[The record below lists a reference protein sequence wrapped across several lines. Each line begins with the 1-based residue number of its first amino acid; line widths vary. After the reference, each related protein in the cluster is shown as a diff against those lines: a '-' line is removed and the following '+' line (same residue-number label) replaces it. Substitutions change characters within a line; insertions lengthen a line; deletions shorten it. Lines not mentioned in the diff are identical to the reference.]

1 MQMTNNKS
9 GAIFGQTNKYFSN
22 RQFGRIQFL
31 MNDCLRFKH
40 FLYICSL
47 KQTVSPMNDK
57 GVINID
63 IAKVLK
69 QKAPNTK
76 VPKFI
81 VNYLRKIVHE
91 KEFNVFFKNNPTLR
105 NLDFIEA
112 GLKYMEV
119 TISIEGR
126 ENLPPKGGR
135 YIFASN
141 HPLGGLDGIATGYLI
156 GKEYD
161 GKVRFFSNDLM
172 MSLEPLNEMFVP
184 VNKTGSQGKGHAA
197 KMQELYESDNHLI
210 TYPAGMCSRKIDGKI
225 IDLEW
230 KKNFISKAIEYQRDI
245 VPIYFEGRNSNFFYN
260 LANIRKFLGIK
271 FNIEMMYLADEM
283 FKQKGKHF
291 TIRIG
296 KPIPWQTFDKSS
308 SLSNWADWVKEIVYQ
323 METK

>member
-1 MQMTNNKS
+1 
-9 GAIFGQTNKYFSN
+9 
-22 RQFGRIQFL
+22 
-31 MNDCLRFKH
+31 
-40 FLYICSL
+40 
-47 KQTVSPMNDK
+47 MNDK

-69 QKAPNTK
+69 HKAPNTK

-91 KEFNVFFKNNPTLR
+91 KEFNIFFKNNPTLR

-112 GLKYMEV
+112 GLKYLEV

-172 MSLEPLNEMFVP
+172 MSLHPLNEMFVP

-230 KKNFISKAIEYQRDI
+230 KKNFISKAVEYQRDI

-260 LANIRKFLGIK
+260 LANIRKFLRIK

-323 METK
+323 MEKK

>member
-1 MQMTNNKS
+1 
-9 GAIFGQTNKYFSN
+9 
-22 RQFGRIQFL
+22 
-31 MNDCLRFKH
+31 
-40 FLYICSL
+40 
-47 KQTVSPMNDK
+47 MNDK

-69 QKAPNTK
+69 QKAPNTR

-91 KEFNVFFKNNPTLR
+91 NEFNVFFKNNPTLR

-112 GLKYMEV
+112 GLKYLEV

-225 IDLEW
+225 IDLDW